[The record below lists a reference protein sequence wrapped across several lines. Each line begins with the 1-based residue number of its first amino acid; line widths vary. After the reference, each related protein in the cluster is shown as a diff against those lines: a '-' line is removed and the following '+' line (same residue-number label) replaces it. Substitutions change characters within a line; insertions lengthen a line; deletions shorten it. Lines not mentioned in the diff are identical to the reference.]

1 MARLSWS
8 EIAAR
13 TAAFADR
20 WEGETYEKG
29 EAQSFWTEFLE
40 AFGVDRRRAGGYFEY
55 AVKLNTKRQGFV
67 DVFLPGKLLV
77 EHKSHGRDLHAATS
91 QALGYLDGLDDHDLP
106 EAIIAC
112 DFERFTHRD
121 LRTGETTEFTLS
133 ELKDN
138 VRLFGP
144 LIEQP
149 SLKVEEQNPVSLD
162 AAERMAMLHRDIQAT
177 GFTGHALEVFLVRLV
192 FCLFADDSR
201 IFEPGQFHNYIAN
214 RTQIDGSDLG
224 PRLRRLFEVLNTPP
238 ASRSTALDPEL
249 AAFEYVNGGLF
260 SEDLPVPDFTSEA
273 RQSLLHASA
282 VDWSKVSPAI
292 FGGLFQGVMDDEARH
307 DLGAHYTSEQNI
319 LRVIKPLILDP
330 LYAELETALAYK
342 QPKRRLTALA
352 ALHDRI
358 AQLRIL
364 DPACGSGNFLVIAYR
379 ELRRLEH
386 RIMESSLR
394 NTTLVDVGDFLKV
407 RVEQFA
413 GIEIDDFAAEVAR
426 TALWLTDHQMN
437 LEASERMG
445 TSYARIPLTDG
456 PHIVRGNALALDWND
471 VVPAE
476 ELDYI
481 VGNPPFLG
489 SRVMSKVQKA
499 EIRAVAKGFRTP
511 GFLDYVA
518 AWYILADQMLARNPS
533 IEVALVST
541 NSIAQGEQPSIIW
554 GPLLERGNT
563 ITFAHR
569 TFEWTNGARG
579 VARVHCVVIG
589 FTRTPRSGKR
599 SLFHYPDLR
608 GEPVLELVD
617 NIGPYLTAGG
627 NYVVG
632 NRSKQIS
639 GGPDMRFGNMPADGG
654 ALILSADERAD
665 ILAKY
670 PEAEPWIR
678 PYLGAHEFI
687 RRTHRY
693 CLWLDGVSPGAIAR
707 VPPVYDRVRRC
718 REIRAMS
725 SRPQL
730 ADAPALFAQRTQDPR
745 TPFLL
750 IPAVSSEKRQ
760 YVPIAFF
767 EGGQVA
773 ANSCMVI
780 SDAPAWLGTLLTS
793 RMHMDWLRLVGGRLK
808 SDLRY
813 SRDVVYNNFPFPRL
827 TDEQRAKLGEL
838 WGEIEQVRALYPND
852 GFDVLYDPTLMPPEL
867 RAAHRIIDMYVDR
880 LYSPGGFDSSVART
894 EALLSLVA
902 AADLPDK

>member
-1 MARLSWS
+1 MARLTWS

-13 TAAFADR
+13 AAAFAER
-20 WEGETYEKG
+20 WDGETYEKG
-29 EAQSFWTEFLE
+29 EAQSFWTQFLE
-40 AFGVDRRRAGGYFEY
+40 VFDLDRRRAGGYFEY
-55 AVKLNTKRQGFV
+55 AVKLNEKRHGFV
-67 DVFLPGKLLV
+67 DMFLPGKLLV
-77 EHKSHGRDLHAATS
+77 EHKSHGRDLQAATS

-106 EAIIAC
+106 EAIVAC

-121 LRTGETTEFTLS
+121 LRTGETTEFTIS
-133 ELKDN
+133 ELKDH

-149 SLKVEEQNPVSLD
+149 SLKVEEQSPVSLA
-162 AAERMAMLHRDIQAT
+162 AAERMAALHRDIHAT

-214 RTQIDGSDLG
+214 RTQDDGSDLR
-224 PRLRRLFEVLNTPP
+224 PRLRRLFEILNTPQ

-249 AAFEYVNGGLF
+249 AAFDYINGGLF
-260 SEDLPVPDFTSEA
+260 SEDLPTPDFTPDA
-273 RQSLLHASA
+273 RRSLLHACD

-342 QPKRRLTALA
+342 QPKRRADALA

-358 AQLRIL
+358 ARLRIL

-386 RIMESSLR
+386 RIMESTLR
-394 NTTLVDVGDFLKV
+394 NTTLVDVGEFLKV

-445 TSYARIPLTDG
+445 TSYARIPLTAG
-456 PHIVRGNALALDWND
+456 PHIVRGNALTTDWNE
-471 VVPAE
+471 VVPAA

-489 SRVMSKVQKA
+489 SRVMDKAQKA
-499 EIRAVAKGFRTP
+499 ELRAVAKGFKTP

-518 AWYILADQMLARNPS
+518 AWYILADRMLDRNPA

-541 NSIAQGEQPSIIW
+541 NSVAQGEQPSIIW
-554 GPLLERGNT
+554 GPLLAKGDT

-579 VARVHCVVIG
+579 VAHVHCVVIG
-589 FTRTPRSGKR
+589 FTRGPRTGKR

-617 NIGPYLTAGG
+617 NISPYLTAGG
-627 NYVVG
+627 NVVVG
-632 NRSKQIS
+632 NRSRQIS

-654 ALILSADERAD
+654 TLILNAAERQA
-665 ILAKY
+665 ILDRY
-670 PEAEPWIR
+670 PVAAPWIR

-693 CLWLDGVSPGAIAR
+693 CLWLEGVSPSQIAK
-707 VPPVYDRVRRC
+707 VPPVYDRVTRC
-718 REIRAMS
+718 REIRAES

-730 ADAPALFAQRTQDPR
+730 ADTPALFAQRTQDPNM
-745 TPFLL
+745 PFLL
-750 IPAVSSEKRQ
+750 IPRVSSEKRE
-760 YVPIAFF
+760 YVPVGYFTNG
-767 EGGQVA
+767 EVCGD
-773 ANSCMVI
+773 SCMAVT
-780 SDAPAWLGTLLTS
+780 DAPAWLGALLTS
-793 RMHMDWLRLVGGRLK
+793 RMHMDWLRLVGGRLE
-808 SDLRY
+808 SRYRY
-813 SRDVVYNNFPFPRL
+813 SRDVVYNNFPFPAL
-827 TDEQRAKLGEL
+827 DEERRAKLAAL
-838 WGEIEQVRALYPND
+838 WTEVEHARSLYPDD
-852 GFDVLYDPTLMPPEL
+852 GFDTLYDPTLMPPEL
-867 RAAHRIIDMYVDR
+867 RAAHRAIDSYVDK
-880 LYSPGGFDSSVART
+880 LYRPQGFDSAVHRT
-894 EALLSLVA
+894 EALLALVA
-902 AADLPDK
+902 TADSA